1 MPTARRKS
9 AAPKSRQKSN
19 TAAQAR
25 RRAGRS
31 PLARTREAMAHAVS
45 PDIAEMRSE
54 LRQLISDIENRMAR
68 INVLTKR
75 GAGHAVDGVND
86 LVFGAVS
93 GVTDRVRKTARAL
106 SDDAARFGTEAVR
119 DVASQ
124 IDKRP
129 LLTLAIAAGIGFAI
143 GLTRRQD

>member
-1 MPTARRKS
+1 
-9 AAPKSRQKSN
+9 
-19 TAAQAR
+19 
-25 RRAGRS
+25 
-31 PLARTREAMAHAVS
+31 MAHAVS